1 MGRRE
6 SERRPKERA
15 ASDLRLRVSCH
26 STPGFIIQRVV
37 VSLTGSSPAWQ
48 GIPIT
53 PPDTRLPGAHDSS
66 RQNAS
71 PETMLS
77 VAWPRRF
84 SSFRTWPAAP
94 GIVVRPLG
102 LGWQLPMRHLRG
114 QLGGNWGYPAG
125 QGIGDSGKDG
135 EIYIS
140 ALAWT

>member
-71 PETMLS
+71 PGNDAVGGLAATVFFVQNLAGGSGYRGAPSGPWLATPNETFARPTGGKLG
-77 VAWPRRF
+77 VPRGARNRRF
-84 SSFRTWPAAP
+84 
-94 GIVVRPLG
+94 G
-102 LGWQLPMRHLRG
+102 
-114 QLGGNWGYPAG
+114 
-125 QGIGDSGKDG
+125 
-135 EIYIS
+135 
-140 ALAWT
+140 